1 MREKSRAI
9 VVLGVHRSGTSM
21 LTGALDLL
29 GVDLGRRFLPENE
42 WNERG
47 HFELAE
53 VVRIDNELLRLA
65 GKLWDCIELPPYADI
80 AARTAPLAAAAKN
93 FLTEEFAGSALW
105 GLKDPRM
112 CRLLPFWQD
121 VFAAL
126 GAADAY
132 VLVLRNPLSVA
143 RSLERRDGFATEKS
157 CLLWLQHMRAAVAGI
172 RGRRAVVVDYDRFL
186 EEPVGELER
195 MATQLKLT
203 VRPEMAT
210 DLPRYCARL
219 VDTSLR
225 HGTFDDAALYGDA
238 RVPDSVKDL
247 YRALKMVAR
256 ELAGLPALAERTAR
270 AETSGADYPWLARA
284 LPFVEGELVRA
295 RAGLAELTAEI
306 AEARRSHTGRDA
318 IEAALRDQIARA
330 ERDIAAERA
339 RAERDLAAE
348 RARAERDLADERATI
363 ASLTQQLDFAR
374 VAAEG
379 QLQEIATARANI
391 DALVGEIEVARAGAD
406 IQNQQ
411 IEAARSHIEALG
423 EEIAVA
429 RAGAED
435 QQRQIEAAQN
445 RIEALVSRIEDAS
458 RSAAERARRES
469 ELRTDVV
476 RLAEEA
482 GVLRSERDALAP
494 ALRETQEAAATI
506 AADRDRLVQLE
517 RGARERSALL
527 DGRIA
532 ALESDVRATRA
543 RDEVNAAELSRLSR
557 TWYGRLARRLARPR

>member
-1 MREKSRAI
+1 MHEKSRAI

-53 VVRIDNELLRLA
+53 VVRIDDELLRLA

-80 AARTAPLAAAAKN
+80 VGRTAPLAATAKN

-121 VFAAL
+121 IFKEL

-157 CLLWLQHMRAAVAGI
+157 CLLWLQYMRAAVAGI

-186 EEPVGELER
+186 EEPVSELER
-195 MATQLKLT
+195 MATQLNLT

-225 HGTFDDAALYGDA
+225 HGTFDEATLYGDA

-256 ELAGLPALAERTAR
+256 ELAELPALAERTAR
-270 AETSGADYPWLARA
+270 AEPSGADYPWLARA
-284 LPFVEGELVRA
+284 LPFVEDELVRA

-306 AEARRSHTGRDA
+306 ADARRSHTGRDA

-330 ERDIAAERA
+330 ERD
-339 RAERDLAAE
+339 
-348 RARAERDLADERATI
+348 LADERTTI

-374 VAAEG
+374 SAAEG

-435 QQRQIEAAQN
+435 QQRQIEAAQS

-458 RSAAERARRES
+458 RSATERARRES

-517 RGARERSALL
+517 RARAPCSMTALPHSSPTC
-527 DGRIA
+527 GQHARGTK
-532 ALESDVRATRA
+532 SMPRNSRVYRA
-543 RDEVNAAELSRLSR
+543 RGTAASRGGSR
-557 TWYGRLARRLARPR
+557 VHVR

>member
-1 MREKSRAI
+1 
-9 VVLGVHRSGTSM
+9 
-21 LTGALDLL
+21 
-29 GVDLGRRFLPENE
+29 
-42 WNERG
+42 
-47 HFELAE
+47 
-53 VVRIDNELLRLA
+53 
-65 GKLWDCIELPPYADI
+65 
-80 AARTAPLAAAAKN
+80 
-93 FLTEEFAGSALW
+93 
-105 GLKDPRM
+105 
-112 CRLLPFWQD
+112 
-121 VFAAL
+121 
-126 GAADAY
+126 
-132 VLVLRNPLSVA
+132 
-143 RSLERRDGFATEKS
+143 
-157 CLLWLQHMRAAVAGI
+157 MRAAVAGI

-225 HGTFDDAALYGDA
+225 HGTFDEAALYGDA

-256 ELAGLPALAERTAR
+256 ELAGLPALVERTAR
-270 AETSGADYPWLARA
+270 AEPSGADYPWLARA
-284 LPFVEGELVRA
+284 LPFVEDELVRA

-306 AEARRSHTGRDA
+306 AEARRSHAGRDA
-318 IEAALRDQIARA
+318 IEAALREQIART
-330 ERDIAAERA
+330 
-339 RAERDLAAE
+339 
-348 RARAERDLADERATI
+348 ERDLADERTTI

-374 VAAEG
+374 SAAEDH
-379 QLQEIATARANI
+379 LQEIATARANI
-391 DALVGEIEVARAGAD
+391 EALVGEIDVARAGAD

-435 QQRQIEAAQN
+435 QQRQIEAAQA